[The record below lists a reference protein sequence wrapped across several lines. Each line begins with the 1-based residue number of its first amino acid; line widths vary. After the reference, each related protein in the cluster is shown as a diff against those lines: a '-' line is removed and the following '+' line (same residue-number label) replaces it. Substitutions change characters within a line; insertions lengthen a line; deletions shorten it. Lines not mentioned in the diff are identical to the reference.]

1 MFLLKNILTFF
12 SVPAKRVGFCLFAFL
27 RQVLF
32 ITGKLDLAEI
42 FENDDSSFLRLF
54 PHPQSN

>member
-1 MFLLKNILTFF
+1 MMFLLKKILTFF

-32 ITGKLDLAEI
+32 ITAKLDLAEI
-42 FENDDSSFLRLF
+42 FENDDSSFL
-54 PHPQSN
+54 